1 MTREDQSVSWF
12 KGTRGLLTLFFFFFL
27 LTLLLGLMQLVTL
40 VEANT
45 H

>member
-12 KGTRGLLTLFFFFFL
+12 KGTRDLLTLFFFFFL

-40 VEANT
+40 VESSA